1 MYVVMS
7 GNAQLKVLYFV
18 GTETDEQSLGT
29 GVNRAMSRKADKA
42 ALVDVDAA
50 SYTSLG
56 GLFFPSLSLS
66 SYQLG
71 RCLFARSAVGASK
84 THWLDNIRLNF

>member
-42 ALVDVDAA
+42 ALADVDD
-50 SYTSLG
+50 
-56 GLFFPSLSLS
+56 
-66 SYQLG
+66 
-71 RCLFARSAVGASK
+71 C
-84 THWLDNIRLNF
+84 I